1 MANGILAV
9 KCPLRHSKSDSRR
22 MNGNCYIAV
31 NRTPL
36 NEKVALLCS
45 RYSLT
50 SPPEAVRR
58 FFDLPSAD
66 DFPPRYN
73 IAPSQPVLIVRLDA
87 RGYREL
93 RLVKW
98 GLVPSWAK
106 DPRRYTTLIN
116 ARSETAPEKP
126 SFRGPTRHRRCLIP
140 ATGYYEWTGGR
151 GSKQPQLIR
160 LKDQEL
166 FAIAGL
172 WEAWLGAD
180 GSEIETMTIL
190 TTEAN
195 GDAAPLHDRMP
206 VIIERKDYGRW
217 LDCSSGSEKAVLD
230 LLRPLPAGR
239 VTLTPVNPKLNDPR
253 AEGPDLHEPPI
264 PTLL

>member
-1 MANGILAV
+1 M
-9 KCPLRHSKSDSRR
+9 P
-22 MNGNCYIAV
+22 
-31 NRTPL
+31 
-36 NEKVALLCS
+36 S
-45 RYSLT
+45 RYCLT
-50 SPPEAVRR
+50 SSPQAVCRA
-58 FFDLPSAD
+58 FDCTASD

-73 IAPSQPVLIVRLDA
+73 IAPAQPVLIVRLDA
-87 RGYREL
+87 KGAREFG
-93 RLVKW
+93 LVRW
-98 GLVPSWAK
+98 GLIPSWAK
-106 DPRRYTTLIN
+106 DPREYGALIN
-116 ARSETAPEKP
+116 ARSETASEKP
-126 SFRGPTRHRRCLIP
+126 SFRGPMRHRRCLIP
-140 ATGYYEWTGGR
+140 ATGFYEWTGGR
-151 GSKQPQLIR
+151 GSKQPHLIR

-180 GSEIETMTIL
+180 GSEIETMAIL

-195 GDAAPLHDRMP
+195 GDVAPIHDRMP
-206 VIIERKDYGRW
+206 VIIEHEDYGRW

-239 VTLTPVNPKLNDPR
+239 VTLTAVSSKLNDPK